1 MERPEPGLIK
11 WSPNPAYDSFIHINL
26 THRLIQLYEPTGHA
40 QHGRFNFKKLS
51 RHEESPPLTTY
62 DWSPRFPGLVALGTA
77 NGAVNLLR
85 IDDNSNGY
93 HERAPKLGRMCQAI
107 AFNTG
112 IFLAVGYER
121 VRNDHS
127 LHIWDVGRL
136 LSHDPATPGLPKHDL
151 MESSQK
157 LEAAVSVSSIKFF
170 EDNPATVVAGLKN
183 QGIRIYDLRDPAG
196 GVINFQTK
204 CNNNLAID
212 YADQNY
218 FASSSLDQPGVLI
231 WDRRATSRPSASP
244 LYLDAVDNED
254 LPWGAG
260 LKIDRATDVDPVR
273 FQDRYSLIRSLRFS
287 RDQRGLL
294 AVLSRTGQLK
304 VFETRK
310 EFTSPQTESAHN
322 PELLKVRRSYELAR
336 SYELDSSDH
345 SSSRKD
351 DRADSIVSFD
361 WVNLSSPVLSPRAVV
376 LRANGSFDILEKP
389 SYTSQHLYKMVP
401 WQTPYRG
408 LAEGSS
414 YHTLMQFDA
423 QQYPEMMSSL
433 LIDDALAD
441 VPLFGSQKKAITPI
455 IQNILHSHPPDHDI
469 VVEEDAPDIQPD
481 ESFKAASTTAA
492 KLRGIRRFL
501 KDDPQE
507 SFSSSQNQQASSSDD
522 ELNESF
528 MGLSITSFGQ
538 LSNRQLHEKLLA
550 LTRGARGLPK
560 GAQAVLDHVMLLRA
574 KENYLF
580 DCASNREIV
589 ADDPWLQD
597 LWDWIAGAEEAA
609 ADSGMLSSGVD
620 FGYLGVYN
628 IWFDDLGARGTAR
641 LGDGVRIPDAAAWE
655 RLLQTINKRSG
666 EPLYKGVDTR
676 KPAHRQAAMRVC
688 SWGRSRDTD
697 FRNHAK
703 MAPSGRDSSWYTMTA
718 AHALF
723 EGDSKLAVQILKTGS
738 SKHPELLFVSLAL
751 QLIGRGDLDEA
762 RGKLD
767 FDEAVASK
775 SDPYLRAI
783 SSLIATNDWEIIVNQ
798 ESLPLRERTFVA
810 VRNFD
815 DYRLTKW
822 LDDQLAKAIETG
834 DIEGI
839 VLTGI
844 TDRLVDIFAKYVEK
858 FNDVQ
863 TATLVLSICWPRYID
878 DYRCH
883 AWRNAYRAYL
893 QRHKAFFQRTKFE
906 VESTK
911 KSKLGGVP
919 KITSPS
925 RQIALRCVYC
935 DADYELSKTTAGLSS
950 AAHEQRNP
958 LMAAS
963 LNAGVSCPSCGRH
976 LPRCVVCLEIV
987 AVPRSDKPEA
997 APDPEVKVAARFPTF
1012 CLRCEHVL
1020 HLDHARQWF
1029 SRHVECPVPEC
1040 RCRCAFR
1047 ANPELNYV

>member
-93 HERAPKLGRMCQAI
+93 HERAPKFGRMCQAI
-107 AFNTG
+107 AFNTST
-112 IFLAVGYER
+112 FLAVGYER

-127 LHIWDVGRL
+127 LHIWDVSRL
-136 LSHDPATPGLPKHDL
+136 LSHDPATPGLPKRDL

-204 CNNNLAID
+204 YNNNLAID

-244 LYLDAVDNED
+244 LYMDAVENEE
-254 LPWGAG
+254 LPWGAA

-310 EFTSPQTESAHN
+310 EFTSPQAESAHH
-322 PELLKVRRSYELAR
+322 PELLKVRRSFELAR
-336 SYELDSSDH
+336 SYELDLSDH
-345 SSSRKD
+345 GSTRKD

-361 WVNLSSPVLSPRAVV
+361 WVTLSSPVLSPRAVV

-408 LAEGSS
+408 LA
-414 YHTLMQFDA
+414 
-423 QQYPEMMSSL
+423 
-433 LIDDALAD
+433 
-441 VPLFGSQKKAITPI
+441 
-455 IQNILHSHPPDHDI
+455 DHDI
-469 VVEEDAPDIQPD
+469 VVDEDASNIQPD
-481 ESFKAASTTAA
+481 ELFTAASTTAE
-492 KLRGIRRFL
+492 KLRGIRRFI
-501 KDDPQE
+501 KDNPRE

-522 ELNESF
+522 ELNESL

-538 LSNRQLHEKLLA
+538 VPNRQLHEKLLA
-550 LTRGARGLPK
+550 LTQGARGLPK
-560 GAQAVLDHVMLLRA
+560 EAQAVLDHVMLLRA

-609 ADSGMLSSGVD
+609 ADGGMLSSGVD

-628 IWFDDLGARGTAR
+628 IWFDNLGVRGTAR

-655 RLLQTINKRSG
+655 RLLQTINKKSG

-723 EGDSKLAVQILKTGS
+723 EGDSKQAVQILKTGS

-844 TDRLVDIFAKYVEK
+844 TDRLVDIFAKYIEK

-863 TATLVLSICWPRYID
+863 TATLVLSICSPRYID

-893 QRHKAFFQRTKFE
+893 QRHKAFLQRTKFE

-911 KSKLGGVP
+911 KSKLGGIP

-935 DADYELSKTTAGLSS
+935 DADYELSKTTVGLSS

-997 APDPEVKVAARFPTF
+997 APDPEVRTTRDSGSRGMWNVRYLSAGAVVTGMATSGATRTRGLHASNLNDEFAVFSDLCKDVAKTIQHTLLWKV
-1012 CLRCEHVL
+1012 
-1020 HLDHARQWF
+1020 
-1029 SRHVECPVPEC
+1029 CPENMTNLEASSC
-1040 RCRCAFR
+1040 ITIIQG
-1047 ANPELNYV
+1047 NDSQDMESLI

>member
-11 WSPNPAYDSFIHINL
+11 WSPNPTYDSFIHINL

-93 HERAPKLGRMCQAI
+93 HERAPKFGRMCQAI

-112 IFLAVGYER
+112 TCLAVGYER

-127 LHIWDVGRL
+127 LHIWDVSRL

-170 EDNPATVVAGLKN
+170 EDNPTTVVAGLKN

-244 LYLDAVDNED
+244 LYLDAVDNEE

-310 EFTSPQTESAHN
+310 EFTSPQAESPHN

-336 SYELDSSDH
+336 SYEFDLSDH
-345 SSSRKD
+345 SSRRKD

-408 LAEGSS
+408 LAE
-414 YHTLMQFDA
+414 
-423 QQYPEMMSSL
+423 MMSSV

-441 VPLFGSQKKAITPI
+441 VPLFGSQKKAIMPI

-469 VVEEDAPDIQPD
+469 VVDEDASNIQSN
-481 ESFKAASTTAA
+481 ELFTAASTTAE

-501 KDDPQE
+501 KDNRQE
-507 SFSSSQNQQASSSDD
+507 SFSSSQNRQASSNDD
-522 ELNESF
+522 ELNESL

-550 LTRGARGLPK
+550 LTQATRGLPK
-560 GAQAVLDHVMLLRA
+560 DAQAVLDHVMLLRA

-609 ADSGMLSSGVD
+609 ADGGMLSSGVD

-655 RLLQTINKRSG
+655 RLLQTINKKS
-666 EPLYKGVDTR
+666 
-676 KPAHRQAAMRVC
+676 
-688 SWGRSRDTD
+688 
-697 FRNHAK
+697 
-703 MAPSGRDSSWYTMTA
+703 A

-723 EGDSKLAVQILKTGS
+723 EGDSKQAVQILKKGS

-798 ESLPLRERTFVA
+798 ESLPLRERIFVA

-844 TDRLVDIFAKYVEK
+844 TDKLVDIFAKYIEK

-863 TATLVLSICWPRYID
+863 TATLVLSICSPRYID

-935 DADYELSKTTAGLSS
+935 DADYELSKTTAGLSA

-997 APDPEVKVAARFPTF
+997 APDPEVRVAARFPTF

-1029 SRHVECPVPEC
+1029 SRHVECPAPEC

>member
-112 IFLAVGYER
+112 TFLAVGYER

-127 LHIWDVGRL
+127 LHIWDVSRL

-170 EDNPATVVAGLKN
+170 EDNPMTVVAGLKN

-244 LYLDAVDNED
+244 LYVDAVDNEE

-304 VFETRK
+304 VFETQK
-310 EFTSPQTESAHN
+310 EFTSPQTESAHS

-336 SYELDSSDH
+336 SYELDSSNH

-389 SYTSQHLYKMVP
+389 SHTSQHLYKMVP

-408 LAEGSS
+408 LA
-414 YHTLMQFDA
+414 
-423 QQYPEMMSSL
+423 
-433 LIDDALAD
+433 
-441 VPLFGSQKKAITPI
+441 
-455 IQNILHSHPPDHDI
+455 DHDI
-469 VVEEDAPDIQPD
+469 VVDEDASYIQPD
-481 ESFKAASTTAA
+481 ELFTAASTTAE

-501 KDDPQE
+501 KDNPQE
-507 SFSSSQNQQASSSDD
+507 GFSSSQNQQASSSDD
-522 ELNESF
+522 ELNESLV
-528 MGLSITSFGQ
+528 GLSITSVGQ

-550 LTRGARGLPK
+550 LTQGARGLPK
-560 GAQAVLDHVMLLRA
+560 EAQAVLDHVMLLRA

-609 ADSGMLSSGVD
+609 ADGGMLSSGVD
-620 FGYLGVYN
+620 FGYLGVYS

-655 RLLQTINKRSG
+655 RLLQTINKKSG

-688 SWGRSRDTD
+688 SWGRSRDTN

-723 EGDSKLAVQILKTGS
+723 EGDSKQAVQILKTGS

-762 RGKLD
+762 GGKLD

-783 SSLIATNDWEIIVNQ
+783 SSLIGTNDWEIIVNQ

-844 TDRLVDIFAKYVEK
+844 TDRLVDIFSKYVEK

-863 TATLVLSICWPRYID
+863 TATLVLSICSPRYID

-935 DADYELSKTTAGLSS
+935 DADYELSKAIAGLNS

-958 LMAAS
+958 LMAVS

-997 APDPEVKVAARFPTF
+997 APDPEVRVAARFPTF

-1047 ANPELNYV
+1047 ASPELNYV